1 VPVSNPGDAGE
12 QIMGAAAKPRCNSRP
27 LHLIALRVLTADL
40 RIVGGFRHL
49 MWWRG
54 CLMY

>member
-1 VPVSNPGDAGE
+1 MPVSNPGDAGE